1 MQNCT
6 ISNQSIETI
15 HVECVEGFDGG
26 LPQMFL
32 LELVE
37 IPALKLVRNLTLFVS
52 FQKLFLQ
59 DKIFMKYFI
68 ACRLQKPPVS
78 FFIDNLE
85 AGSSYRIIL
94 FSANAKGR
102 SEPTIIDEITFKG
115 VAKYTGNL

>member
-1 MQNCT
+1 
-6 ISNQSIETI
+6 
-15 HVECVEGFDGG
+15 
-26 LPQMFL
+26 
-32 LELVE
+32 
-37 IPALKLVRNLTLFVS
+37 
-52 FQKLFLQ
+52 
-59 DKIFMKYFI
+59 MKYFI

-115 VAKYTGNL
+115 VAKYTGNLWQGDRRIHSFRRIILFGNNLEISTNKTSARKKYCLNFFILQTVWSVSKYNILGVFYV